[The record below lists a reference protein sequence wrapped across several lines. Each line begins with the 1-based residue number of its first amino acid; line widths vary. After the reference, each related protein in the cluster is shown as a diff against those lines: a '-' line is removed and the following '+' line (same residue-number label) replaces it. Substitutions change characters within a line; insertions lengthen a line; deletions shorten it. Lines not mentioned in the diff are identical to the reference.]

1 MLLFKIAVL
10 TEVEAVTATDP
21 LVIAIPTVRQAIN
34 SQPVVLSDCP
44 IARSAVFPTSYSQ
57 VEM

>member
-34 SQPVVLSDCP
+34 SQPVVLSDCL
-44 IARSAVFPTSYSQ
+44 IARSAVFPTS
-57 VEM
+57 